1 MLCENYQQLSKLEQR
16 VIIGELLHAFQ
27 SDNETFNKCCE
38 VLNTAKKQGILDN
51 VTIYPEANVLDP

>member
-1 MLCENYQQLSKLEQR
+1 MLCENYHRLSPLEQR

-27 SDNETFNKCCE
+27 SDNETFDKCCE

-51 VTIYPEANVLDP
+51 VTIYPNTDLELD

>member
-27 SDNETFNKCCE
+27 SDDTIFDKCCE
-38 VLNTAKKQGILDN
+38 VLNLAKKQGILDN
-51 VTIYPEANVLDP
+51 VTIYPEVQNL